1 MFGEEI
7 NAKTQGRKDAKVV
20 DLPQRSGCSVLARR
34 AGTSIW
40 GMTVCGLS
48 NPVYRP
54 SGPLGLYYAPG
65 NRGLRPRQ
73 RIYQPSGLRTAR
85 SGSPVEIRLGSG
97 SPAEIRLF
105 VVDLLQRSWRFGL
118 WRLEH
123 LEGPSSLDATNCH
136 QTMLQCAFPAD
147 SKESCR

>member
-1 MFGEEI
+1 MKAWKSPLIEEK

-54 SGPLGLYYAPG
+54 SGPLGLYYAPS

-73 RIYQPSGLRTAR
+73 RIYQPSGLRTGR
-85 SGSPVEIRLGSG
+85 GG
-97 SPAEIRLF
+97 SPAETWLS
-105 VVDLLQRSWRFGL
+105 QRQIDIG
-118 WRLEH
+118 
-123 LEGPSSLDATNCH
+123 LEGFLGGIDGRVGVDFEAGRAIEFQFLVACDSVRDAPSVT
-136 QTMLQCAFPAD
+136 
-147 SKESCR
+147 